1 MIYWQD
7 ELPRS
12 SATLFATMCGS
23 RSAALSAA
31 GPGQPLGR
39 SMLTPPAPC
48 SSAGQPLRSGVR
60 RGWVSGVLCG
70 VLSTVLCATSPGYA
84 AEKAAPDVS
93 PQVLQAQKQRM
104 AVMAR
109 AAEATVAIFGLDG
122 GGGGSGVL
130 VSPDGYALTNY
141 HVSSACGDHM
151 RCGLSDGRVYDAV
164 IVGVDPTGDVSLIQL
179 LGRDDFPTAPLADS
193 DEVRVGHWCFSAGNP
208 FVLATNL
215 QPSISLGL
223 VSGVGRYQYPA
234 GTLLEYADCIQT
246 DAAVNPGNSGG
257 PLFNMQGE
265 VIGING
271 RCSFEKR
278 GRVNVGVG
286 YAISANQI
294 KKFLGM
300 LKSGRLVDHA
310 TLGATVSTDS
320 SGRVLVSN
328 ILNSSD
334 AYRRGLR
341 YGDEIVGL
349 ADREVRSTNNFK
361 NILGTLPKD
370 WRVPLMIRRD
380 GNTQTLL
387 VRLDGVHSEKQLIDL
402 VNSES
407 AQARKS
413 SQPDPHKDPSQDPSQ
428 DPADELPQPPH
439 DARQSPDEA
448 EGHGELGESRQA
460 DAVTQPAGKLE
471 PGQPNKALVESMLI
485 QRPGFANYY
494 YNQRHRDE
502 LWKQLRQQANFEGEA
517 EAWTLSG
524 TVAGETTPVAI
535 DLTPERGL
543 LHVGTRTLTAEAT
556 ENISDVVSQRRE
568 TGLLVALRA
577 LQQMLL
583 LGPQRI
589 GDTVYL
595 GMLPQYSGTAT
606 ELAGAPLQP
615 VLQTL
620 WYDATVRFSF
630 DSNTGLI
637 SLVEVFGDVGHDPVE
652 LHLDQY
658 SPVAVSAKSVASA
671 GAAASAADKSD
682 ESARKG
688 PAQRLFPT
696 RLRLQYGT
704 EPRLLLSID
713 SVKLGTSVEAGAG
726 PRGVPAAQ
734 PAAAP
739 AQDAQSRRPRNSPH
753 GSRKS
758 YLVATQNAAPDTSDA
773 SDASDPSGK
782 SAADASRA
790 SAAKLATTAVSA
802 TDANAS
808 LSSVAVATEMKVVKL
823 YGAGG
828 AANLQAYQS
837 GFFISDAGHI
847 LTCWSTVL
855 DVDTVFAVTSDG
867 GRYEAKVLG
876 IDPNLEIAIL
886 ATGQAT
892 SHFFDLE
899 QSFDPSAGSRVLAF
913 SNLYGIATGSEM
925 SSVQKGVIMARTE
938 LNARRGSF
946 ASIYQG
952 PVLIIDAM
960 TNNPGAAGGALT
972 TFNGRLVGMLGKE
985 MRDASANTWVNY
997 AIPVS
1002 EMRESIARIISG
1014 KSIQRMAMTQQT
1026 VDRPTSLKDLGIVL
1040 IPNVLA
1046 KTPAFVDQVEPQ
1058 SVAAV
1063 AGLRSDDLILFV
1075 NSQRVPSQATL
1086 LEELT
1091 TIDRADKLVLL
1102 VQRGNELQELILKP

>member
-7 ELPRS
+7 E
-12 SATLFATMCGS
+12 
-23 RSAALSAA
+23 
-31 GPGQPLGR
+31 
-39 SMLTPPAPC
+39 
-48 SSAGQPLRSGVR
+48 
-60 RGWVSGVLCG
+60 RGLVSGVLCG
-70 VLSTVLCATSPGYA
+70 VLSTVLCTMSLGYA
-84 AEKAAPDVS
+84 AEKASADVS

-164 IVGVDPTGDVSLIQL
+164 IVGVDATGDVSLIQL

-193 DEVRVGHWCFSAGNP
+193 DEVRVGQWCFSAGNP

-370 WRVPLMIRRD
+370 WRVPLVIRRE
-380 GNTQTLL
+380 GKTQTLL

-413 SQPDPHKDPSQDPSQ
+413 SQPDPHKDPSKDPSK
-428 DPADELPQPPH
+428 DPADELPQPPD
-439 DARQSPDEA
+439 DARQSPDEV
-448 EGHGELGESRQA
+448 ERSGELGEAHQGEA
-460 DAVTQPAGKLE
+460 DTQPAGKLE
-471 PGQPNKALVESMLI
+471 PGQPNKALVDSMLI

-502 LWKQLRQQANFEGEA
+502 LWQQLRQQAHFEGAA

-543 LHVGTRTLTAEAT
+543 LHIGTRTLTAEAT

-595 GMLPQYSGTAT
+595 GMLPQYPGTAT

-620 WYDATVRFSF
+620 WYYATVRFSF
-630 DSNTGLI
+630 DPNTGLI
-637 SLVEVFGDVGHDPVE
+637 TLVEVFGDVGQDPVE
-652 LHLDQY
+652 LYLDQY
-658 SPVAVSAKSVASA
+658 SPVAVGAESVASA
-671 GAAASAADKSD
+671 SAAATGVDNSD
-682 ESARKG
+682 ESAGKD

-704 EPRLLLSID
+704 EPHLLLSID
-713 SVKLGTSVEAGAG
+713 SVKLGTSVETGADG
-726 PRGVPAAQ
+726 PGAPAAK
-734 PAAAP
+734 PAP
-739 AQDAQSRRPRNSPH
+739 APAPQVQSRRPHNSSKPH
-753 GSRKS
+753 F
-758 YLVATQNAAPDTSDA
+758 VATQSP
-773 SDASDPSGK
+773 
-782 SAADASRA
+782 AADATSSPAPADNA
-790 SAAKLATTAVSA
+790 SSGTE
-802 TDANAS
+802 DYAS
-808 LSSVAVATEMKVVKL
+808 LSGVAVATEMKIVKL

-855 DVDTVFAVTSDG
+855 DVETVFAVTSDG

-876 IDPNLEIAIL
+876 IDPNLELAIL

-899 QSFDPSAGSRVLAF
+899 QSFDPPAGSRVLAF

-925 SSVQKGVIMARTE
+925 SSVQKGVVMARTE

-972 TFNGRLVGMLGKE
+972 TFDGRLVGMLGKE

-1014 KSIQRMAMTQQT
+1014 KSIQRMAMTQRT

-1058 SVAAV
+1058 SAASA

-1075 NSQRVPSQATL
+1075 NSQRVPSQAAL

-1102 VQRGNELQELILKP
+1102 VQRGSELQELILNP

>member
-1 MIYWQD
+1 MIHRQD
-7 ELPRS
+7 ELPRFSVAEVAKTFGCYAPPIQGLS
-12 SATLFATMCGS
+12 SFSYKERVQSLGSFAYKVLL
-23 RSAALSAA
+23 AVILSA
-31 GPGQPLGR
+31 
-39 SMLTPPAPC
+39 SSIC
-48 SSAGQPLRSGVR
+48 SAGE
-60 RGWVSGVLCG
+60 
-70 VLSTVLCATSPGYA
+70 ATQ
-84 AEKAAPDVS
+84 AEVA
-93 PQVLQAQKQRM
+93 PQVLKAQTQRV

-122 GGGGSGVL
+122 GGGGSGVI

-164 IVGVDPTGDVSLIQL
+164 IVGVDATGDVSLIQL

-193 DEVRVGHWCFSAGNP
+193 DEVRVGQWCFSAGNP

-300 LKSGRLVDHA
+300 LKSGRLIDHA
-310 TLGATVSTDS
+310 TLGATVSTDA

-349 ADREVRSTNNFK
+349 ADREVRTTNNFK

-370 WRVPLMIRRD
+370 WRVPLVIRRD
-380 GNTQTLL
+380 GKTQTLL
-387 VRLDGVHSEKQLIDL
+387 VRLEGVHTEKQLIDL
-402 VNSES
+402 VDSE
-407 AQARKS
+407 AAEADKS
-413 SQPDPHKDPSQDPSQ
+413 PHPDREKDPSK
-428 DPADELPQPPH
+428 DPADELEQQPK
-439 DARQSPDEA
+439 DSPGDEA
-448 EGHGELGESRQA
+448 QPGDDSQAKQAELDG
-460 DAVTQPAGKLE
+460 DASKKVPEKIE
-471 PGQPNKALVESMLI
+471 PGQPNKRLVESMLTH
-485 QRPGFANYY
+485 RPGFANYY
-494 YNQRHRDE
+494 YNQRHRSE
-502 LWKQLRQQANFEGEA
+502 LWQHLRQQADFVGVA
-517 EAWTLSG
+517 DSWTLTG
-524 TVAGETTPVAI
+524 TVAGESTPVTI
-535 DLTPERGL
+535 VISDERGL
-543 LHVGTRTLTAEAT
+543 LHVGTRTLAAEST
-556 ENISDVVSQRRE
+556 ESVSDVVSQRRE

-577 LQQMLL
+577 LQQMLI
-583 LGPQRI
+583 LGPERI

-595 GMLPQYSGTAT
+595 GTLPVYAGTST
-606 ELAGAPLQP
+606 ELASAPLQP
-615 VLQTL
+615 ALQTL

-630 DSNTGLI
+630 DPSTGLI
-637 SLVEVFGDVGHDPVE
+637 SLVEVFGDAGQDPVE
-652 LHLDQY
+652 LYVDQY
-658 SPVAVSAKSVASA
+658 APVDGGSPDSTVADTPSGSASNGSASSSSVSSGVADGSA
-671 GAAASAADKSD
+671 ENGAAT
-682 ESARKG
+682 RM
-688 PAQRLFPT
+688 FPT

-704 EPRLLLSID
+704 DPRLLLSID
-713 SVKLGTSVEAGAG
+713 SVKLGTAAKAG
-726 PRGVPAAQ
+726 PGSPDVPAAK
-734 PAAAP
+734 PAAPP
-739 AQDAQSRRPRNSPH
+739 AQNSQSRRSNTNSKLNI
-753 GSRKS
+753 KS
-758 YLVATQNAAPDTSDA
+758 KQFFVATQNAS
-773 SDASDPSGK
+773 
-782 SAADASRA
+782 
-790 SAAKLATTAVSA
+790 ATTALTSA
-802 TDANAS
+802 TNAVEAPPSPPPAMDNSAS
-808 LSSVAVATEMKVVKL
+808 LSSVAVAAEMNMVKL

-837 GFFISDAGHI
+837 GFFISNAGHI

-892 SHFFDLE
+892 NHFFDLTK
-899 QSFDPSAGSRVLAF
+899 SVDPPAGSRVLAF
-913 SNLYGIATGSEM
+913 SNLYGIATGREM
-925 SSVQKGVIMARTE
+925 SSVQKGVVMARTE

-952 PVLIIDAM
+952 TVLIIDAM

-972 TFNGRLVGMLGKE
+972 TIDGRLAGMLGKE

-997 AIPVS
+997 AIPIS
-1002 EMRESIARIISG
+1002 QMRESIERIVSG
-1014 KSIQRMAMTQQT
+1014 KSIQRMAMTQRT
-1026 VDRPTSLKDLGIVL
+1026 VDRPTSLKALGVVL
-1040 IPNVLA
+1040 IPNVLV
-1046 KTPAFVDQVEPQ
+1046 KTPAFVDQVQPD
-1058 SVAAV
+1058 SVAAA
-1063 AGLRSDDLILFV
+1063 AGLLNDDLILFV
-1075 NSQRVPSQATL
+1075 NSRRVPSQAAL

-1102 VQRGNELQELILKP
+1102 VQRGTELHELTLKP

>member
-1 MIYWQD
+1 MGRKNNKPIHGTNMIHRQV
-7 ELPRS
+7 ELPRFS
-12 SATLFATMCGS
+12 VAEAAKTSGCYALTGQCLGDLGYRVLMSVILG
-23 RSAALSAA
+23 AALFTFLFS
-31 GPGQPLGR
+31 
-39 SMLTPPAPC
+39 PALC
-48 SSAGQPLRSGVR
+48 SAGEEAASE
-60 RGWVSGVLCG
+60 VS
-70 VLSTVLCATSPGYA
+70 S
-84 AEKAAPDVS
+84 
-93 PQVLQAQKQRM
+93 QVLQAQAERV

-122 GGGGSGVL
+122 GGGGSGVI

-151 RCGLSDGRVYDAV
+151 RCGLSDGQVYDAV
-164 IVGVDPTGDVSLIQL
+164 IVGVDATGDVSLIQL
-179 LGRDDFPTAPLADS
+179 LGRDDFPTAPLANS
-193 DEVRVGHWCFSAGNP
+193 DEVRVGQWCFSAGNP

-300 LKSGRLVDHA
+300 LKSGRLIDHA
-310 TLGATVSTDS
+310 TLGATVSTDA

-341 YGDEIVGL
+341 YGDEILGL
-349 ADREVRSTNNFK
+349 ADREVRTTNHFK

-370 WRVPLMIRRD
+370 WRVPLVIRRD
-380 GNTQTLL
+380 GKTQTLL
-387 VRLDGVHSEKQLIDL
+387 VRLEGVHTEKELIDL
-402 VNSES
+402 VNSE
-407 AQARKS
+407 AAEVHKT
-413 SQPDPHKDPSQDPSQ
+413 PHPELDQEPSK
-428 DPADELPQPPH
+428 DPADELERQPGDSSEGDGQPS
-439 DARQSPDEA
+439 DREA
-448 EGHGELGESRQA
+448 EA
-460 DAVTQPAGKLE
+460 DTEPAEKPE
-471 PGQPNKALVESMLI
+471 PGQPNKPLVESMLAH
-485 QRPGFANYY
+485 RPGFANYY
-494 YNQRHRDE
+494 YNQRHRTE
-502 LWKQLRQQANFEGEA
+502 LWEHLRQQADFSGA
-517 EAWTLSG
+517 ADAWTLNG
-524 TVAGETTPVAI
+524 TVAGESTPVTI
-535 DLTPERGL
+535 DLSPERGL
-543 LHVGTRTLTAEAT
+543 LHVGTRTLTAELT
-556 ENISDVVSQRRE
+556 ESISDVVSERRE

-577 LQQMLL
+577 LQQMLV
-583 LGPQRI
+583 LGPERI

-595 GMLPQYSGTAT
+595 GTLPVYPSTST
-606 ELAGAPLQP
+606 ELASAPLQP

-630 DSNTGLI
+630 DPHTGLI
-637 SLVEVFGDVGHDPVE
+637 SLVEVFGDAGQDPVE
-652 LHLDQY
+652 LYVDQY
-658 SPVAVSAKSVASA
+658 APVTSGAADTAVASA
-671 GAAASAADKSD
+671 ASGPGAGNLPEGSGIGNDGDDAAGKDAAK
-682 ESARKG
+682 RV
-688 PAQRLFPT
+688 FPT

-704 EPRLLLSID
+704 EPRLLLAID
-713 SVKLGTSVEAGAG
+713 TVQLGAAAKAEPGSSGT
-726 PRGVPAAQ
+726 PAAS
-734 PAAAP
+734 PAVAP
-739 AQDAQSRRPRNSPH
+739 AQDPQSRRLNT
-753 GSRKS
+753 KS
-758 YLVATQNAAPDTSDA
+758 KQYFVAAQNASLPASGISTTDA
-773 SDASDPSGK
+773 GEIP
-782 SAADASRA
+782 RA
-790 SAAKLATTAVSA
+790 TISA
-802 TDANAS
+802 TDTATDGNAS
-808 LSSVAVATEMKVVKL
+808 LSSVAVATEMNIVKL

-837 GFFISDAGHI
+837 GFFISGAGHI

-899 QSFDPSAGSRVLAF
+899 KSVDPPAGSRVLAF

-925 SSVQKGVIMARTE
+925 SSVQKGVVMARTE

-972 TFNGRLVGMLGKE
+972 TFDGRLVGMLGKE

-997 AIPVS
+997 AIPIS
-1002 EMRESIARIISG
+1002 EMRESIERIVSG
-1014 KSIQRMAMTQQT
+1014 KSIQRMGMTQRT
-1026 VDRPTSLKDLGIVL
+1026 VDRPTSLKALGVVL
-1040 IPNVLA
+1040 IPNVLV
-1046 KTPAFVDQVEPQ
+1046 KTPAFVDQVQPD
-1058 SVAAV
+1058 SVAAA
-1063 AGLRSDDLILFV
+1063 AGLLNDDLILFV
-1075 NSQRVPSQATL
+1075 NSRRVPSQAAL

-1102 VQRGNELQELILKP
+1102 VQRGTELHELTLKP

>member
-1 MIYWQD
+1 MDSGNANYKTPAPAGKPASGQKKNKPMHGTNMIHWPN
-7 ELPRS
+7 ELPRVS
-12 SATLFATMCGS
+12 VAEVAKIFGCSALTGQSLRVFGYKVLM
-23 RSAALSAA
+23 SALLSAVSFA
-31 GPGQPLGR
+31 
-39 SMLTPPAPC
+39 PALC
-48 SSAGQPLRSGVR
+48 SAEEEAATE
-60 RGWVSGVLCG
+60 VS
-70 VLSTVLCATSPGYA
+70 S
-84 AEKAAPDVS
+84 
-93 PQVLQAQKQRM
+93 QVLQAQAQRV

-122 GGGGSGVL
+122 GGGGSGVI

-151 RCGLSDGRVYDAV
+151 RCGLSDGQVYDAV
-164 IVGVDPTGDVSLIQL
+164 IVGVDATGDVSLIQL
-179 LGRDDFPTAPLADS
+179 LGLDDFPTAPLADS
-193 DEVRVGHWCFSAGNP
+193 DEVRVGQWCFSAGNP

-300 LKSGRLVDHA
+300 LKSGRLIDHA
-310 TLGATVSTDS
+310 TLGATVSTDA

-328 ILNSSD
+328 ILNGSD

-341 YGDEIVGL
+341 YGDEILGL
-349 ADREVRSTNNFK
+349 ADREVRTTNHFK

-370 WRVPLMIRRD
+370 WRVPLVIRRD
-380 GNTQTLL
+380 GKTQTLL
-387 VRLDGVHSEKQLIDL
+387 VRLEGVHTEKQLIDL
-402 VNSES
+402 VNSE
-407 AQARKS
+407 AAEARKTPHPELDKEPRKDPTDEPQ
-413 SQPDPHKDPSQDPSQ
+413 SQPDDSSEDGGQRSDP
-428 DPADELPQPPH
+428 
-439 DARQSPDEA
+439 EA
-448 EGHGELGESRQA
+448 EA
-460 DAVTQPAGKLE
+460 DSDQPQKLE
-471 PGQPNKALVESMLI
+471 AGQPNKRLVESMLAH
-485 QRPGFANYY
+485 RPGFANYY
-494 YNQRHRDE
+494 YNLRHRNE
-502 LWKQLRQQANFEGEA
+502 LWEHLRQQADFVGVA
-517 EAWTLSG
+517 DAWTLSG
-524 TVAGETTPVAI
+524 TVAGESTPVTI

-543 LHVGTRTLTAEAT
+543 LHVGTRTLTAELTAS
-556 ENISDVVSQRRE
+556 ISDVVSERRE

-577 LQQMLL
+577 LQQMLI
-583 LGPQRI
+583 LGPERI

-595 GMLPQYSGTAT
+595 GTLPVYPSTST
-606 ELAGAPLQP
+606 ELAGAPRQP

-630 DSNTGLI
+630 DPSTGLV
-637 SLVEVFGDVGHDPVE
+637 SLVEVFGDAGQDPVE
-652 LHLDQY
+652 LYVDQY
-658 SPVAVSAKSVASA
+658 APVASGAADTAVAGVASSLADGA
-671 GAAASAADKSD
+671 GASDASAEKVA
-682 ESARKG
+682 AR
-688 PAQRLFPT
+688 RMFPT
-696 RLRLQYGT
+696 RLRLQYGS

-713 SVKLGTSVEAGAG
+713 TVRLGAASKGAAQADPAS
-726 PRGVPAAQ
+726 PRAPAAS
-734 PAAAP
+734 PAVVP
-739 AQDAQSRRPRNSPH
+739 AQDAQSRRLPT
-753 GSRKS
+753 KFKQ
-758 YLVATQNAAPDTSDA
+758 YFVATQNAPVPSLGAATTDVVEIPRA
-773 SDASDPSGK
+773 SDSD
-782 SAADASRA
+782 
-790 SAAKLATTAVSA
+790 TTAASG
-802 TDANAS
+802 AS
-808 LSSVAVATEMKVVKL
+808 LSSVAVATELNIVKL

-828 AANLQAYQS
+828 AANLQAYQT
-837 GFFISDAGHI
+837 GFFISNAGHI

-886 ATGQAT
+886 ATGKAT

-899 QSFDPSAGSRVLAF
+899 KSVDPPAGSRVLAF

-925 SSVQKGVIMARTE
+925 SSVQKGVVMARTE

-952 PVLIIDAM
+952 SVLIIDAM

-972 TFNGRLVGMLGKE
+972 TFDGRLVGMLGKE

-997 AIPVS
+997 AIPIS
-1002 EMRESIARIISG
+1002 EMRESIERIVSG
-1014 KSIQRMAMTQQT
+1014 KSIQRMAMTQRN
-1026 VDRPTSLKDLGIVL
+1026 VDRPANLKALGIVL

-1046 KTPAFVDQVEPQ
+1046 KTPAFVDQVEPN
-1058 SVAAV
+1058 SVASA
-1063 AGLRSDDLILFV
+1063 AGLLNDDLILFV
-1075 NSQRVPSQATL
+1075 NSRRVPSQAAL

-1091 TIDRADKLVLL
+1091 SIDRADKLVLL
-1102 VQRGNELQELILKP
+1102 VQRGTELQELTLKP